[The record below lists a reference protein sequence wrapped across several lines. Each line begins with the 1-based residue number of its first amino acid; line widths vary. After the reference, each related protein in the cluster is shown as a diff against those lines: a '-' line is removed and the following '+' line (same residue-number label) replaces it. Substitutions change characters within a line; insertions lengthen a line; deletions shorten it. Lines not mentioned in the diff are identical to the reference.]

1 MSIHFRNFRSKYFY
15 HDDKPTNLL
24 LFCSKSNLFS
34 QALAD
39 VTEEFQS
46 LYKNTKKKILSDPP
60 TSHIPSHD
68 HNIHE
73 SRREASRSRMRTRS
87 GGEIRSP
94 SVSPERSPELP
105 EIGSPAS
112 TASEG
117 IPASP
122 QPEKEQDPGSWNNGA
137 EQFCTVEFHLYV
149 SHTLYPSEVMDVP
162 SCTPGPSGIPFSNKR
177 RAKTRHCSQ
186 LIIRG
191 DNVVIVRLHE

>member
-15 HDDKPTNLL
+15 RDDKPTNLL

-60 TSHIPSHD
+60 TSLIPSHD

-117 IPASP
+117 IPGSP

-137 EQFCTVEFHLYV
+137 EQFCTVEFYLHITYLTPFIPQRSWMSLLV
-149 SHTLYPSEVMDVP
+149 PLAPQAFPLVTKGEQTPDTAPSSLSEETM
-162 SCTPGPSGIPFSNKR
+162 
-177 RAKTRHCSQ
+177 
-186 LIIRG
+186 
-191 DNVVIVRLHE
+191 